1 VKGPDSRDDIYSAGT
16 VLCKMAIRRRSFK
29 ARFCEDCGRGYF
41 PMIVNFAERAH
52 NHNWELDPV
61 TRSLLDTDFYK
72 LLMLQFIWKH
82 YPKTPVS
89 FSLLNRSTSVR
100 LADMF
105 SSEELAEQMEHVR
118 SLRFR
123 KSELI
128 WLAGNTFYGQR
139 GIFEPAF
146 LGWLERDFRLSD
158 YELSVQDGQFD
169 LSFDGLWTDTTMW
182 ELYSLSILDE
192 LKTRA
197 NLKRLSEFGLD
208 ILYARAK
215 TKLWGK
221 IEQLRGVP
229 DLTVA
234 DFGTR
239 RRHSFLWQEY
249 VVDAMAANLGSGF
262 TGTSNAFLAH
272 KHDLEA
278 IGTNAH
284 EIPMVLAALAP
295 DDRALKASQ
304 YRVLEMWQKTYE
316 GALRIMLPDTFGTT
330 QFLADAPDWTADWT
344 GQRIDSKDPYIAG
357 DEYVEWLKVRGRDP
371 QDKLIIASDALDVD
385 EILGLHAYFGG
396 TQPSG
401 TTVSDFRT
409 ATDFLDRRKWIPGR
423 RIRFSAGWG
432 TLLTNDFRG
441 CDPGGGSRF
450 DPISLICKVSNV
462 EGRPAVKLSDNYAK
476 ALGPTPEI
484 ERYRR
489 VFGTAG
495 ITNTPLIA

>member
-1 VKGPDSRDDIYSAGT
+1 
-16 VLCKMAIRRRSFK
+16 
-29 ARFCEDCGRGYF
+29 
-41 PMIVNFAERAH
+41 MIVNFAERAH

-82 YPKTPVS
+82 YPKTRVS
-89 FSLLNRSTSVR
+89 FSLFNRTSSVR
-100 LADMF
+100 LAEMF
-105 SSEELAEQMEHVR
+105 PTDELIVQLAHAR

-146 LGWLERDFRLSD
+146 LAWLEKDFRLSD
-158 YELSVQDGQFD
+158 YELSVKDGQFH
-169 LSFDGLWTDTTMW
+169 LLFDGLWTETTMW
-182 ELYSLSILDE
+182 ELYALAIIDE

-197 NLKRLSEFGLD
+197 SLKQLSEFGLD

-221 IEQLRGVP
+221 IEQLQGVP
-229 DLTVA
+229 DLHVA

-249 VVDAMAANLGSGF
+249 VVEAMASNLSSAF
-262 TGTSNAFLAH
+262 TGTSNAFLAY

-284 EIPMVLAALAP
+284 EIPMVLAALAS
-295 DDRALKASQ
+295 DDEARKASQ
-304 YRVLEMWQKTYE
+304 YRVLELWQNTYE
-316 GALRIMLPDTFGTT
+316 GELLIMLPDTFGTT
-330 QFLADAPDWTADWT
+330 QFLEYAPDWAADWT
-344 GQRIDSKDPYIAG
+344 GQRVDSKNPYVAG
-357 DEYVEWLKVRGRDP
+357 DEYIEWLKKRGRDP
-371 QDKLIIASDALDVD
+371 RNKLMIASDALDVD
-385 EILGLHAYFGG
+385 EILGVHAYFGG
-396 TQPSG
+396 TLARGINSQ
-401 TTVSDFRT
+401 DFRT
-409 ATDFLDRRKWIPGR
+409 ASDFFDRRKWIPER

-441 CDPGGGSRF
+441 CNPDGSSGF
-450 DPISLICKVSNV
+450 DPISLICKVHQV
-462 EGRPAVKLSDNYAK
+462 EARPAVKLSDNYAK
-476 ALGPTPEI
+476 ALGPEPEI

-489 VFGTAG
+489 IFGTAG
-495 ITNTPLIA
+495 VANVPVIA

>member
-1 VKGPDSRDDIYSAGT
+1 
-16 VLCKMAIRRRSFK
+16 
-29 ARFCEDCGRGYF
+29 
-41 PMIVNFAERAH
+41 MIVNFAERAH

-82 YPKTPVS
+82 YPKTQVS
-89 FSLLNRSTSVR
+89 FSLFNRTTSMR
-100 LADMF
+100 LAEMF
-105 SSEELAEQMEHVR
+105 PREELVHQMEHAR
-118 SLRFR
+118 RLRFR
-123 KSELI
+123 RSELV
-128 WLAGNTFYGQR
+128 WLAGNTFYGR
-139 GIFEPAF
+139 TGIFEPAF
-146 LGWLERDFRLSD
+146 LEWLGRDFRLSD
-158 YELSVQDGQFD
+158 YELSIEDGQFV
-169 LSFDGLWTDTTMW
+169 LNFDGLWTETTMW
-182 ELYSLSILDE
+182 ELYALSILDE

-197 NLKRLSEFGLD
+197 GLKKLREFGLD

-221 IEQLRGVP
+221 IERLRGVP
-229 DLTVA
+229 GLAVA

-249 VVDAMAANLGSGF
+249 VVNAMAANLGTAF

-284 EIPMVLAALAP
+284 EIPMVLAALT
-295 DDRALKASQ
+295 DDDQSLKTAQ
-304 YRVLEMWQKTYE
+304 YRVLELWQSTYH

-330 QFLADAPDWTADWT
+330 QFLENAPAWTADWT
-344 GQRIDSKDPYIAG
+344 GQRIDSKDPFIGG
-357 DEYVEWLKVRGRDP
+357 DEYIAWLKARDRDP
-371 QDKLIIASDALDVD
+371 REKRIIASDGLDVD

-396 TQPSG
+396 ALGSG
-401 TTVSDFRT
+401 INVDNIKEEFRSAADFHEPH
-409 ATDFLDRRKWIPGR
+409 KWTPGR

-441 CDPGGGSRF
+441 CDPAGGSDF
-450 DPISLICKVSNV
+450 DPVSLICKVSTV

-476 ALGPTPEI
+476 ALGPPSEI

-489 VFGTAG
+489 VFGSKGLSNIPVTV
-495 ITNTPLIA
+495 